1 MKKIINYFSTTG
13 PANKKARILAHTT
26 TEHTKI
32 TTPVDISE
40 SDLEKQSQTTND
52 WPDCWT
58 YDQKNDFCLKNEWLC
73 VCKIKLGCTLCSK
86 VGTLGVE
93 TKMGMKL
100 SKEWANNE
108 ITYCGK
114 NRKQQLSSL
123 RKKFFR
129 HRESAAH
136 KSALKIVAESEKIK
150 LENVFLTLLRI

>member
-1 MKKIINYFSTTG
+1 MIPNLKIKKITNDFSTTG
-13 PANKKARILAHTT
+13 PANKKARILADTT
-26 TEHTKI
+26 IEHTKI

-52 WPDCWT
+52 RPDCWT
-58 YDQKNDFCLKNEWLC
+58 YDQKNKFCLKNKWLC
-73 VCKIKLGCTLCSK
+73 VCKMKLGCTPCSK

-114 NRKQQLSSL
+114 YRKQQLSSL
-123 RKKFFR
+123 
-129 HRESAAH
+129 
-136 KSALKIVAESEKIK
+136 
-150 LENVFLTLLRI
+150 